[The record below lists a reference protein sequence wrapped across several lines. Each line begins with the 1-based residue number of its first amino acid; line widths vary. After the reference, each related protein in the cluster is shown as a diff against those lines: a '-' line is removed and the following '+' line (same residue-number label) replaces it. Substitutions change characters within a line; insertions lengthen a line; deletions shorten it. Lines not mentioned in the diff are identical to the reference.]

1 MDTEFLHE
9 VDEGL
14 SNSPKKLSSKYF
26 YDQKGDK
33 LFQQIMNLPEYY
45 LTRAELEIFQQQ
57 SGAIIERM
65 NLTPEIHLY
74 ELGAGDGTKSII
86 LLQALLNK
94 QFRVHYHPIDISL
107 NVLNLLK
114 SNVEKANLSIG
125 FEPIHNNY
133 FDALKLID
141 EKITESKLFVFM
153 GSNLGNL
160 PHPLAIDFLKKIRS
174 KMKSNDFL
182 LMGLDKMKN
191 PAKVLAAYNDNQG
204 VTRDFNLNIL
214 QRINNDL
221 GGNFLLENFLH
232 FPVYNPETGTTKSFL
247 VSTIEQNV
255 FVEKLSKT
263 FSFAQWETIHT
274 EISQKYNHSII
285 SWLCESAGLELL
297 EVFTDA
303 NEYFLEC
310 LIIRGSS
317 AEK

>member
-1 MDTEFLHE
+1 MDTDFLHD

-14 SNSPKKLSSKYF
+14 SNFPKKLSSKYF

-45 LTRAELEIFQQQ
+45 LTRAELEIFQHQ
-57 SGAIIERM
+57 SDAIIERM

-86 LLQALLNK
+86 LLQALLNQ
-94 QFRVHYHPIDISL
+94 QFRVHYHPIDISP
-107 NVLNLLK
+107 NALNLLK
-114 SNVEKANLSIG
+114 SNIEKAQLAIG
-125 FEPIHNNY
+125 FEPINNNY
-133 FDALKLID
+133 FDALELID
-141 EKITESKLFVFM
+141 EKLTESKLFVFM

-160 PHPLAIDFLKKIRS
+160 PHPLAIDFLAKIRD

-204 VTRDFNLNIL
+204 VTRDFNLNVL

-247 VSTIEQNV
+247 VSTIKQDV
-255 FVEKLSKT
+255 YVETLSKT
-263 FSFAQWETIHT
+263 FSFAQWESIHT
-274 EISQKYNHSII
+274 EISQKYNLKII
-285 SWLCESAGLELL
+285 NWLCESAGLKLL
-297 EVFTDA
+297 ATFTDH

-310 LIIRGSS
+310 LIAHDNYS
-317 AEK
+317 